1 MKKQLL
7 LVTMLCFGA
16 QVLAEQN
23 DKKSQNKSQNCSK
36 NNRNRGNRNKNK
48 CNKNN
53 GPIVGTVEATGEGA
67 TGVVKSAGEGAVGIV
82 EAIFPGLKKNNQEDM
97 E

>member
-53 GPIVGTVEATGEGA
+53 GPIVGTVE
-67 TGVVKSAGEGAVGIV
+67 GAVGIV